1 MNRKLSTL
9 LVVLL
14 TLSIVLTACGP
25 AECPDCPVCPEAGEC
40 PECPEAAECPEC
52 PEVGECPECP
62 EVPAAA
68 GERLQLIKDR
78 GYVICGCNQELPGFG
93 YINPDGEFEGFDVDF
108 CKALAAAVFGDATKV
123 EYRPLVAAER
133 LPALQTG
140 EIDVLIRNTTWTL
153 TRDTANELDWAA
165 INFYDGQGMLVR
177 VDSGFET
184 LEDMEG
190 ATVCVTTGTTTEM
203 NLADQFRMRG
213 IEYTPLLFESTM
225 DTNTAYEEGR
235 CDGETSDKS
244 QLAVLRS
251 AMANPEEHIILDVTM
266 SKEPLGPLTAH
277 GDNQWNDVVRWVVWG
292 MQEAEESGVSSQNVD
307 AMLASDN
314 PTIKRLLGV
323 EGEMGT
329 SLGIDD
335 DFMYNVI
342 SQVGNYEEVYNRHL
356 GPEGIYIPRGPN
368 ELWINGG
375 LIYPMAWR

>member
-1 MNRKLSTL
+1 MKHKYFVVLVTL
-9 LVVLL
+9 LVLASLL
-14 TLSIVLTACGP
+14 AACGP
-25 AECPDCPVCPEAGEC
+25 QPTPCPP
-40 PECPEAAECPEC
+40 CPEC
-52 PEVGECPECP
+52 PEVAECPPCPEAECPECPECP

-68 GERLQLIKDR
+68 AAGQRFQLIKDR
-78 GYVICGCNQELPGFG
+78 GYVICGVNQELPGFG
-93 YINPDGEFEGFDVDF
+93 YINPEGEFAGFDVDF
-108 CKALAAAVFGDATKV
+108 CKAIAAAVFGDATAV

-140 EIDVLIRNTTWTL
+140 EIDVLLRNTTWTL

-165 INFYDGQGMLVR
+165 VNFYDGQGMLVR

-190 ATVCVTTGTTTEM
+190 ATVCCTTGTTTEM
-203 NLADQFRMRG
+203 NLADNFRMRG
-213 IEYTPLLFESTM
+213 VEYTPLLFESTV

-244 QLAVLRS
+244 QLATLRS

-277 GDNQWNDVVRWVVWG
+277 GDNKWNDVVRWVVWG
-292 MQEAEESGVSSQNVD
+292 MQEAEEVGVSSENVD
-307 AMLASDN
+307 EMLASDN
-314 PTIKRLLGV
+314 PTVKRLLGV
-323 EGEMGT
+323 EGEVGD
-329 SLGIDD
+329 SLGLPN
-335 DFMYNVI
+335 DFMVNVLK
-342 SQVGNYEEVYNRHL
+342 QVGNYEEVYDRHL

>member
-1 MNRKLSTL
+1 MKRKYF
-9 LVVLL
+9 VVLV
-14 TLSIVLTACGP
+14 TVLVLASLLAACGP
-25 AECPDCPVCPEAGEC
+25 QPTECPPC
-40 PECPEAAECPEC
+40 PECPEAAECPPC
-52 PEVGECPECP
+52 PEAECPECP
-62 EVPAAA
+62 ECPEAPVVA
-68 GERLQLIKDR
+68 GERFQLIKDR
-78 GYVICGCNQELPGFG
+78 GYLICGVNQELPGFG
-93 YINPDGEFEGFDVDF
+93 YINPEGEFAGFDVDF
-108 CKALAAAVFGDATKV
+108 CKAIAAAVFGDATAV

-190 ATVCVTTGTTTEM
+190 ATICTTTGTTTEM

-213 IEYTPLLFESTM
+213 VEYTPLLFESTV

-277 GDNQWNDVVRWVVWG
+277 GDNKWNDVVRWVVWG
-292 MQEAEESGVSSQNVD
+292 MQEAEETGVSSENVD
-307 AMLASDN
+307 EMLASDN

-323 EGEMGT
+323 EGEVGD
-329 SLGIDD
+329 SLGLPN
-335 DFMYNVI
+335 DFMVKVLT
-342 SQVGNYEEVYNRHL
+342 QVGNYQEVYDRHL

>member
-1 MNRKLSTL
+1 MKRKYF
-9 LVVLL
+9 VVLVTIL
-14 TLSIVLTACGP
+14 VLASLLAACGP
-25 AECPDCPVCPEAGEC
+25 QATPCPPCPECPEAEECPPCPEAECPEC
-40 PECPEAAECPEC
+40 PECPEA
-52 PEVGECPECP
+52 
-62 EVPAAA
+62 PAAA
-68 GERLQLIKDR
+68 AVGQRFQLIKDR
-78 GYVICGCNQELPGFG
+78 GYLICGVNQELPGFG
-93 YINPDGEFEGFDVDF
+93 YINPEGEFAGFDVDF
-108 CKALAAAVFGDATKV
+108 CKAIAAAVFGDATAV

-190 ATVCVTTGTTTEM
+190 ATICTTTGTTTEM

-213 IEYTPLLFESTM
+213 VEYTPLLFESTV

-277 GDNQWNDVVRWVVWG
+277 GDNKWNDVVRWVTWG
-292 MQEAEESGVSSQNVD
+292 MQEAEEVGVNSQNVD
-307 AMLASDN
+307 EMLNSDN

-323 EGEMGT
+323 EGEVGD
-329 SLGIDD
+329 SLGLPN
-335 DFMYNVI
+335 DFMVQVLK
-342 SQVGNYEEVYNRHL
+342 QVGNYQEVYDRHL

-368 ELWINGG
+368 ELWTNGG

>member
-1 MNRKLSTL
+1 MFGKKLWALL
-9 LVVLL
+9 LVLVL
-14 TLSIVLTACGP
+14 ILTACAQQECP
-25 AECPDCPVCPEAGEC
+25 PCPEAECPPCPEAEC
-40 PECPEAAECPEC
+40 PPC
-52 PEVGECPECP
+52 PEVSAVG
-62 EVPAAA
+62 
-68 GERLQLIKDR
+68 GERFQLIKDR
-78 GYVICGCNQELPGFG
+78 GYVICGVNQELPGFG
-93 YINPDGEFEGFDVDF
+93 YINPEGEFAGFDVDF
-108 CKALAAAVFGDATKV
+108 CKAIAAAVFGDATKV

-140 EIDVLIRNTTWTL
+140 EIDVLLRNTTWTL

-177 VDSGFET
+177 VDSGFQT

-190 ATVCVTTGTTTEM
+190 ATICTTTGTTTEM

-213 IEYTPLLFESTM
+213 IEYTPLLFESTV

-277 GDNQWNDVVRWVVWG
+277 GDNKWNDVVRWVVWG
-292 MQEAEESGVSSQNVD
+292 MQEAEESGVSSQNLD
-307 AMLASDN
+307 QMLKSDN

-323 EGEMGT
+323 EGEVGD
-329 SLGIDD
+329 SLGLPN
-335 DFMYNVI
+335 DFMVKVLK
-342 SQVGNYEEVYNRHL
+342 QVGNYEEVYNRHL